1 MKLVNLA
8 IDNPGA
14 EGKRKFQR
22 WSEHEASP
30 RMTRFLFSQYA
41 YASDVKMSQSDSSC
55 KQAEKGVKESSH
67 YASRI
72 YPSFWT
78 WVTLFSGSSHM
89 VASCAVST
97 CSRFFLSRDQGSI
110 ILTLR
115 RIRRSKSRVSR
126 ALPVRI

>member
-22 WSEHEASP
+22 WPEHEASP

-41 YASDVKMSQSDSSC
+41 CASDVKMSQSDSSC

-67 YASRI
+67 YVSQIYFLDLGDVILGILAHGRI
-72 YPSFWT
+72 LRGIYVF
-78 WVTLFSGSSHM
+78 
-89 VASCAVST
+89 A
-97 CSRFFLSRDQGSI
+97 FLPFYVIKDQLS
-110 ILTLR
+110 
-115 RIRRSKSRVSR
+115 
-126 ALPVRI
+126 